1 MNLMNEIKCQLL
13 ETQQVTLTKRHV
25 SDPFRHLWMDRD
37 MS

>member
-25 SDPFRHLWMDRD
+25 SDPFKHLLVGRD